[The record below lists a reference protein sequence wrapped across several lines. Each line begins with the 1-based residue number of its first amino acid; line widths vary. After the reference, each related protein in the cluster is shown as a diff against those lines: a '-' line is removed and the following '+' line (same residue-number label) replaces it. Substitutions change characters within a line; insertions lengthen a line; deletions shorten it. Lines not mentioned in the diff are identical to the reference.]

1 MMESNSILK
10 QLQNNQ
16 QNKADFYT
24 PSGLHVY
31 FKDAPINDEIDVE
44 SVVAKLESK
53 VPMHILSCVEMIII
67 GDFKEFHERSINAF
81 YDSGAVY
88 ISNLQDNNEDIYDD
102 LIHEYAHAVEE
113 EYGYF
118 IYNDRKIHNEFLRK
132 RRHLYKILWEM
143 GFKAP
148 RAFFDNVE
156 FDQEFDDFLYKKVG
170 YLTLDN
176 ALRGVF
182 LSSYAATS
190 LREYFATAF
199 TDFYMEPNHNF
210 LKTVSPELYEKIIS
224 LQSAEKLDF

>member
-1 MMESNSILK
+1 
-10 QLQNNQ
+10 
-16 QNKADFYT
+16 
-24 PSGLHVY
+24 
-31 FKDAPINDEIDVE
+31 
-44 SVVAKLESK
+44 
-53 VPMHILSCVEMIII
+53 MIII

-81 YDSGAVY
+81 YDSGAIYV
-88 ISNLQDNNEDIYDD
+88 SNLQDDNEDIYDD

-118 IYNDRKIHNEFLRK
+118 IYNDRKIYKEFLRK
-132 RRHLYKILWEM
+132 RRHLYQILWKM

-148 RAFFDNVE
+148 KAFFDNVE

-176 ALRGVF
+176 ALQGLF

-199 TDFYMEPNHNF
+199 TDFYMESNHKF
-210 LKTVSPELYEKIIS
+210 LKTVSPELYEKIML
-224 LQSAEKLDF
+224 LQSTEKLDF

>member
-1 MMESNSILK
+1 
-10 QLQNNQ
+10 
-16 QNKADFYT
+16 
-24 PSGLHVY
+24 
-31 FKDAPINDEIDVE
+31 
-44 SVVAKLESK
+44 
-53 VPMHILSCVEMIII
+53 MHILSCVEMIII

-81 YDSGAVY
+81 YDSGAIYV
-88 ISNLQDNNEDIYDD
+88 SNLQDDNEDIYDD

-118 IYNDRKIHNEFLRK
+118 IYNDRKIYKEFLRK
-132 RRHLYKILWEM
+132 RRHLYQILWKM

-148 RAFFDNVE
+148 KAFFDNVE

-176 ALRGVF
+176 ALQGLF

-199 TDFYMEPNHNF
+199 TDFYMESNHKF
-210 LKTVSPELYEKIIS
+210 LKTVSPELYEKIML
-224 LQSAEKLDF
+224 LQSTEKLDF